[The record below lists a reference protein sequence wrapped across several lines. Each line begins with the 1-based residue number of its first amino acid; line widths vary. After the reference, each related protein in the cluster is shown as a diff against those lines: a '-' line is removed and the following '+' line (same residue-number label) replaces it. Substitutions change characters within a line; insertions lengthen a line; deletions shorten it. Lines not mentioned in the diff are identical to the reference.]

1 MLALYLVSPTTTQAD
16 CENSPTTLITKVAVL
31 WLKKGT
37 PAHSVDCLQRYALNF
52 MGYAFLVKYVKIAS
66 FEYAVMV
73 SQFISKTTT
82 RTRRLRPKYYQLSSK
97 VFNKHLNAT
106 RF

>member
-16 CENSPTTLITKVAVL
+16 CENSPTTL
-31 WLKKGT
+31 KGT

-82 RTRRLRPKYYQLSSK
+82 RTRGLRPKYYQLSSK